1 MNARDEFT
9 RVQRARE
16 RLAPDDP
23 ADARLARREAE
34 LLRAHRDEWQV
45 NDFRDVFRGGAVVE
59 VTLDA
64 YRDRPT
70 LKSLMAKAPLEKV
83 TLSGPVKGS
92 WSKVFAEPA
101 LTRLHELVVQNDA
114 GYAAFMKT
122 PLARSMRRLELT
134 AADAK
139 LVAKGGFAVTEASNR
154 LDEDPT
160 WVTKLGPALAT
171 MQELKVAR
179 ASDATL
185 ALLAREAVA
194 LKRLVLEE
202 PTGTLAPLPALSTR
216 LESLDVTAALTPK
229 QAATLARCRVTR
241 LSAFVS
247 DTPLLPMLKL
257 LGKHLEFLRLPSR
270 DTRLLDEVALPR
282 LRELVLYRPTHL
294 PKRFPPSLTSLAID
308 SATDLTDD
316 HLSALKTSMV
326 LRELK
331 LDFCKLGDTQ
341 ARHFVSWPKRA
352 RLHTLFLNGNHVLD
366 VGVRQALERRFGIKR
381 FDSVGLAF
389 GYQHPLEEPKPVQP
403 EPPPPKQR
411 PAPKALPRRRNR
423 LAGLKELVGRAHFAT
438 WDGYVD
444 AKLVAR
450 GERLIDDCARA
461 LQTAPE
467 AKQLAVLRRC
477 IAGFN
482 RFSDSLHTIEAEDIM
497 TTFEQLVQYTKY
509 AGEEDLADRWRD
521 F

>member
-1 MNARDEFT
+1 MNARDEFA
-9 RVQRARE
+9 RIQRARE

-23 ADARLARREAE
+23 ADAKLARREAD
-34 LLRAHRDEWQV
+34 LLREHRDDWQV

-64 YRDRPT
+64 YREKPT

-83 TLSGPVKGS
+83 TLSGPVKGA
-92 WSKVFAEPA
+92 WAKRFLEPS
-101 LTRLHELVVQNDA
+101 LTRLHEVVVQNDA
-114 GYAAFMKT
+114 GHAAFMKS
-122 PLARSMRRLELT
+122 PFARSMRRLELT

-171 MQELKVAR
+171 MQVLKVAH

-194 LKRLVLEE
+194 LKALVLEE
-202 PTGTLAPLPALSTR
+202 PTGTLAPLAALSKR
-216 LESLDVTAALTPK
+216 LGSLEVTAELTPT
-229 QAATLARCRVTR
+229 QGAMLARCRVTR
-241 LSAFVS
+241 LFALVS
-247 DTPLLPMLKL
+247 DTPLLPLLKK
-257 LGKHLEFLRLPSR
+257 LGEHLESLRLPSR
-270 DTRLLDEVALPR
+270 DVRLLDEVAFPR

-294 PKRFPPSLTSLAID
+294 PKRFPPSLTSLRID
-308 SATDLTDD
+308 AATDLTDE
-316 HLSALKTSMV
+316 HLRALKASKV
-326 LRELK
+326 LRELT
-331 LDFCKLGDTQ
+331 LDFCELGDAQ
-341 ARHFVSWPKRA
+341 ARLFVNWPKNA
-352 RLHTLFLNGNHVLD
+352 GLHTLSLNGNHVLD
-366 VGVRQALERRFGIKR
+366 AGVRRALEERFGIKR

-389 GYQHPLEEPKPVQP
+389 GYQHPLEEPKPVVP

-411 PAPKALPRRRNR
+411 PAPKPLPRRRDG
-423 LAGLKELVGRAHFAT
+423 LAGLKELVGRAHFAS

-444 AKLVAR
+444 AKLIAR

-497 TTFEQLVQYTKY
+497 TTFNQLVRYTKY

>member
-1 MNARDEFT
+1 MNARAEFT
-9 RVQRARE
+9 RIQRARE

-23 ADARLARREAE
+23 ADSKLARREAA
-34 LLRAHRDEWQV
+34 LLHAHRDDWQV

-64 YRDRPT
+64 YREKPT
-70 LKSLMAKAPLEKV
+70 LKSLLAKAPLEKL

-92 WSKVFAEPA
+92 WAKVFSEPS
-101 LTRLHELVVQNDA
+101 LTRLHEVVLQNDA
-114 GYAAFMKT
+114 GHAAFMKS

-139 LVAKGGFAVTEASNR
+139 VVAKGGFAVTEASNR

-171 MQELKVAR
+171 MQVLKVAC

-194 LKRLVLEE
+194 LKKLVLEK
-202 PTGTLAPLPALSTR
+202 PTGTLAPLPALSKR
-216 LESLDVTAALTPK
+216 LESLEVIAELTPK

-241 LSAFVS
+241 LFALVS
-247 DTPLLPMLKL
+247 DTPLLALLKN
-257 LGKHLEFLRLPSR
+257 LGKHLESLRLPSR
-270 DTRLLDEVALPR
+270 DARLLDEVALPR

-294 PKRFPPSLTSLAID
+294 PKRFPPSLTSLRID
-308 SATDLTDD
+308 AATDLTDE
-316 HLSALKTSMV
+316 HLRALKTSKV
-326 LRELK
+326 LRELT
-331 LDFCKLGDTQ
+331 LDFCKLVDAQ
-341 ARHFVSWPKRA
+341 ARLFVNWPKSA
-352 RLHTLFLNGNHVLD
+352 GLHTLSLNGNHVLD
-366 VGVRQALERRFGIKR
+366 AGVKRALERRFGIKR
-381 FDSVGLAF
+381 FDTVGLAF
-389 GYQHPLEEPKPVQP
+389 GYQHPIEEPKPVVP

-411 PAPKALPRRRNR
+411 PAPKLLPRRRDR

-444 AKLVAR
+444 AKLIAR
-450 GERLIDDCARA
+450 GERLIDDCARS
-461 LQTAPE
+461 LQTSPE
-467 AKQLAVLRRC
+467 AKELAVLRRC
-477 IAGFN
+477 ITGFN

-497 TTFEQLVQYTKY
+497 TTFDQLVQYTKY